1 MATISVG
8 DLTPRNQYTA
18 TSGQTAFTYSFPI
31 FEDGDLKVY
40 IGETLQT
47 LTTDY
52 TVSGAGTDNGGTV
65 TLTTGATLND
75 IVTIYRDLPVERT
88 TDFQANGDLLA
99 ETLNDELDAL
109 TMMVQQIEYDLNSRC
124 LRFGQFTTGIPLSE
138 FTENAADRANK
149 VLAFDSSGD
158 PNITQEL
165 GTYQGTDAT
174 TTTAN
179 YVIRDIVKDSSNNN
193 IYICIADSTSGTL
206 LTNTSYWALIVDAE
220 SAATSASAAAT
231 SATAAA
237 TSATA
242 AQTAQTAAET
252 AETNAETAE
261 TNAET
266 AQTAAETAQTAAET
280 AQTAAETAQAAAETA
295 ETNAETSETNAAT
308 SESNASTSE
317 TNAAT
322 SATNAANSATSASS
336 SATTATTKASEASTS
351 ASNASTSE
359 TNASNSASAAA
370 TSATNAETS
379 ATNAQA
385 ALDSI
390 ENFYLGASATAP
402 TVDDNGDPL
411 AAGDWYFNTTDNK
424 TYIYNGSSFQVT
436 VEDTSGLVSTSG
448 DTMTGDLIIST
459 TGALTLPVG
468 TEAQRPTAVKGMFR
482 FNDDE
487 DQFEGYDGTEWGA
500 VGGGNTA
507 VVGWENQ
514 VTVAE
519 NYTITT
525 DYNMMSAGPITIDS
539 GYSVTVPSGSVWTI
553 V

>member
-370 TSATNAETS
+370 TSATNAATS

>member
-52 TVSGAGTDNGGTV
+52 TVSGAGTDSGGTV

-193 IYICIADSTSGTL
+193 IYICIADSTSGTA
-206 LTNTSYWALIVDAE
+206 LTNTSYWALIVDA
-220 SAATSASAAAT
+220 AAAASSASAAAT

-237 TSATA
+237 SSATA
-242 AQTAQTAAET
+242 AASSASAAAT
-252 AETNAETAE
+252 SETNAGTSE
-261 TNAET
+261 TNAAT
-266 AQTAAETAQTAAET
+266 S
-280 AQTAAETAQAAAETA
+280 
-295 ETNAETSETNAAT
+295 ETNASNSATAAASSASAASTSETNAAT

-322 SATNAANSATSASS
+322 SATNAASSATSAAS

-359 TNASNSASAAA
+359 TNAA
-370 TSATNAETS
+370 TSATNASTSETNAASSATS
-379 ATNAQA
+379 AASSATSAQA

-482 FNDDE
+482 FNDDA
-487 DQFEGYDGTEWGA
+487 DQFEGYDGAAWGA

-514 VTVAE
+514 ITVAE

-525 DYNMMSAGPITIDS
+525 NNNMMSAGPITIDT
-539 GYSVTVPSGSVWTI
+539 GYSVTVPTGSTWTI